1 MDLRYASSSPVA
13 KGDRRLTRKA
23 EARLYEEAALPPLWR
38 LDGGRTL
45 FVGTLDRNDAHEHG
59 APVFLSSLGAPFG
72 LRLQGDGRWLSVDA
86 AMIPAGVVHELDIG
100 GAPIAVLYAE
110 PTIAGA
116 GALAALVSDSEE
128 RASAVVGRSKV
139 RMLVRN
145 LYEDRAS
152 LGWADEALD
161 DLLGFG
167 GRTGRR
173 QIDPRVAAAARLL
186 EISDHET
193 LTLADVAPCVKLS
206 ASRLRRLFESEIGVP
221 FGRYRAWTRM
231 RRALDAVTLGRNL
244 TAAAH
249 AAGFADQAHF
259 AHDFRRTFGAPA
271 SRSLTGVRR
280 GPPHR
285 PASRPAPPH
294 KA

>member
-1 MDLRYASSSPVA
+1 MA
-13 KGDRRLTRKA
+13 KGGRRLPGTT
-23 EARLYEEAALPPLWR
+23 EMRLYEEAALPPLWR

-72 LRLQGDGRWLSVDA
+72 LRLAGENRWLSVDA

-100 GAPIAVLYAE
+100 GEPIAVLYAE

-116 GALAALVSDSEE
+116 DALAGLLSDREE
-128 RASAVVGRSKV
+128 RSGAVVGQSKA
-139 RMLVRN
+139 RMLVRD

-152 LGWADEALD
+152 LGWVDAALD

-167 GRTGRR
+167 DAQARR
-173 QIDPRVAAAARLL
+173 AIDPRVAAAARAL
-186 EISDHET
+186 EASDEET
-193 LTLADVAPCVKLS
+193 LTLADIAPRVNLS
-206 ASRLRRLFESEIGVP
+206 ASRLRRLFEAEIGVP
-221 FGRYRAWTRM
+221 FGRYRAWARM
-231 RRALDAVTLGRNL
+231 RRALDAVTLGHNL

-280 GPPHR
+280 QAPR
-285 PASRPAPPH
+285 PSASRPGPPH